1 VAENKAQN
9 TQKNTQKKDADSK
22 KDARNR
28 KRMGNQR
35 EIWLSAGSIG
45 VLFLCLLVYLCH
57 FVATSEQDMINNSY
71 NSRQQILLSR
81 NYRGSIYSRDG
92 DVLAETILDADEEE
106 TRNYPYKN
114 LFSHIV
120 GYSTQGR
127 MGVEALA
134 NYYLINTNTS
144 LSNKVKNDTAGKKN
158 PGDNVYTTLGV
169 ILPPKPPAPDADFF
183 SELLPA
189 PAPTPK
195 VTSTSGR
202 MIVSPIFVAS
212 PTTVLVDNTVSIPFN
227 RDSTTP

>member
-1 VAENKAQN
+1 MCLIETEVYITVRRGFKRKVSAEVAENKKTQN
-9 TQKNTQKKDADSK
+9 H
-22 KDARNR
+22 

-35 EIWLSAGSIG
+35 EIWISAGAVG
-45 VLFLCLLVYLCH
+45 VLFLCLFLYLGH

-92 DVLAETILDADEEE
+92 EVLAETILNDEEE
-106 TRNYPYKN
+106 ESRNYPYKN

-144 LSNKVKNDTAGKKN
+144 LSNKVKNDTAAGI
-158 PGDNVYTTLGV
+158 T
-169 ILPPKPPAPDADFF
+169 
-183 SELLPA
+183 
-189 PAPTPK
+189 
-195 VTSTSGR
+195 
-202 MIVSPIFVAS
+202 
-212 PTTVLVDNTVSIPFN
+212 
-227 RDSTTP
+227 

>member
-1 VAENKAQN
+1 MAENKAQN
-9 TQKNTQKKDADSK
+9 TQKNTQKKDADRK

-28 KRMGNQR
+28 KRMVNQR
-35 EIWLSAGSIG
+35 DIWLSAGSI
-45 VLFLCLLVYLCH
+45 
-57 FVATSEQDMINNSY
+57 EQDMIKNSY

-134 NYYLINTNTS
+134 NYYLINTNNSHT
-144 LSNKVKNDTAGKKN
+144 NKQKNHTAAKKN
-158 PGDNVYTTLGV
+158 PRENL
-169 ILPPKPPAPDADFF
+169 
-183 SELLPA
+183 
-189 PAPTPK
+189 
-195 VTSTSGR
+195 
-202 MIVSPIFVAS
+202 
-212 PTTVLVDNTVSIPFN
+212 
-227 RDSTTP
+227 

>member
-1 VAENKAQN
+1 MAENKAQN
-9 TQKNTQKKDADSK
+9 TQKNTQKKDADRK

-45 VLFLCLLVYLCH
+45 VLFLCLLGYLGH

-127 MGVEALA
+127 MGVEALGY
-134 NYYLINTNTS
+134 YYLLGACAC
-144 LSNKVKNDTAGKKN
+144 LSKRGENDTG
-158 PGDNVYTTLGV
+158 G
-169 ILPPKPPAPDADFF
+169 
-183 SELLPA
+183 
-189 PAPTPK
+189 
-195 VTSTSGR
+195 GR
-202 MIVSPIFVAS
+202 RRGECV
-212 PTTVLVDNTVSIPFN
+212 
-227 RDSTTP
+227 

>member
-1 VAENKAQN
+1 MAENKAQN
-9 TQKNTQKKDADSK
+9 TQKNTQKKDADRK

-45 VLFLCLLVYLCH
+45 VLFLCLLVYLGH

-114 LFSHIV
+114 LFSHIPE
-120 GYSTQGR
+120 Q
-127 MGVEALA
+127 
-134 NYYLINTNTS
+134 
-144 LSNKVKNDTAGKKN
+144 
-158 PGDNVYTTLGV
+158 
-169 ILPPKPPAPDADFF
+169 
-183 SELLPA
+183 
-189 PAPTPK
+189 
-195 VTSTSGR
+195 
-202 MIVSPIFVAS
+202 
-212 PTTVLVDNTVSIPFN
+212 
-227 RDSTTP
+227 